1 MQRPPKAGMTVNG
14 GPPVEATR
22 VVALLRHRREGEG
35 RHKAGLYTQGPFIAC
50 PVLDT
55 GVSLSNHVEA
65 ELPTPGNRW

>member
-35 RHKAGLYTQGPFIAC
+35 RHKAGLYTQGP
-50 PVLDT
+50 LM
-55 GVSLSNHVEA
+55 VSMSIPITH
-65 ELPTPGNRW
+65 